1 MGAPAEPILTPS
13 EPLVIQSSRGFDSY
27 TFALDW
33 ESRER
38 LQDEA
43 LDGSAPPPPG
53 RITVEMD
60 LRRPFAES
68 FEAVARHVLPLLTN
82 LPVERLRHVGGVEV
96 RDAET
101 RRTLWR
107 LTD

>member
-1 MGAPAEPILTPS
+1 MGSPAEQIRNAH

-38 LQDEA
+38 LQDEVE
-43 LDGSAPPPPG
+43 GESAPPPPG

-60 LRRPFAES
+60 LHRPFAET
-68 FEAVARHVLPLLTN
+68 FEVMAHHVLPLLTN
-82 LPVERLRHVGGVEV
+82 LPVERLRSIGGVEV

-101 RRTLWR
+101 HRPLWR
-107 LTD
+107 LTG

>member
-1 MGAPAEPILTPS
+1 MGAPAEQIHATN
-13 EPLVIQSSRGFDSY
+13 EPLVIQSSHGFDSY

-43 LDGSAPPPPG
+43 QDDSAPLPPA
-53 RITVEMD
+53 RLTVETD

-68 FEAVARHVLPLLTN
+68 FAAMAAHVLPLLTN
-82 LPVERLRHVGGVEV
+82 LPVDRLRQVGGVEV

-101 RRTLWR
+101 HRTLWR
-107 LTD
+107 LTG